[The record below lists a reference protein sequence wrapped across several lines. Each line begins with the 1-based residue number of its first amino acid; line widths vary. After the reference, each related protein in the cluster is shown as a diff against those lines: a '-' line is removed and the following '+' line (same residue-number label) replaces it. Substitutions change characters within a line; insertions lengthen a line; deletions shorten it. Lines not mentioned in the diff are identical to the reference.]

1 MWKPCT
7 KVRKSKASKTVNAV
21 KAIFRNTDT
30 ARYYCKNIVKGLPK
44 PITHIKQCWSPVP
57 WPLARHQL
65 SCRTIRLRGGGG
77 PVRCVM
83 ACYLPAFISYCLVT
97 GNGVQ
102 ETCPR
107 GTILKQ
113 LLNTVTEKSSPSTK
127 WMSDWLLHTTEKK
140 WLKWL
145 QSRNLKV
152 N

>member
-65 SCRTIRLRGGGG
+65 SCRTIRLRGGGETG
-77 PVRCVM
+77 ALRDGL
-83 ACYLPAFISYCLVT
+83 LPPSFH
-97 GNGVQ
+97 
-102 ETCPR
+102 
-107 GTILKQ
+107 Q
-113 LLNTVTEKSSPSTK
+113 LLLGDRQWGARNLPTRYYFKTVAKYCNRKVFTVDKMNVRLIITH
-127 WMSDWLLHTTEKK
+127 DWKK